1 MTDALGRIFNATSI
15 AIIGASNDPSKRG
28 NQAIRKLRADGYAG
42 AIHPI
47 HPEADEIM
55 GLPAHASVLDVKGD
69 IDLALVCTP
78 ARTLP
83 AILAQCGQ
91 KGIPGAVVLAAG
103 FSEIGAKGAGI
114 AAATLAAAREHGVRL
129 IGPNTNGIFNLHN
142 RMNLVGVQDVEPGA
156 IGICSQSGN
165 IMLGLVTEAR
175 RRGGVGFSS
184 YVGVGNQLD
193 VNLAEYLRHFGED
206 DDTGVPLFYVEG
218 FQDGRA
224 FLDTCREVT
233 QKKPVVIYKSGR
245 TEAGQVAASSHTGSL
260 ASGFAL
266 TRALL
271 RQAGATVVE
280 QSDKI
285 LSIAEGL
292 SKMPVPAGGRVAILA
307 DGGGHATVTV
317 DALVDSGVELAR
329 LSAATTSRLRAL
341 LPAAASCVNPVDV
354 AGGTDNDPS
363 VAAACA
369 AAILADEGVDILM
382 VVGMYGGFAARFNPA
397 LLDNEIDTSQRLAR
411 LAGEYGKPLLVQ
423 SVYAALRTRPIET
436 LKQAGIPVFVWPEP
450 AVRCVCELIGY
461 ARARRRNATAPLVL
475 PDGPIAEGLEI
486 LGTIRSEGRIAFYE
500 HEAKALLAVY
510 GARVPGEFLAHSE
523 DDLAGAAERLGDGPV
538 AMKIVSRDI
547 LHKSDAGGVRLNV
560 AGEAA
565 MRAAF
570 AEIMANTRAHDADAD
585 LHGVLVAPM
594 AQPGVEIIIGVVH
607 DPMFGPVMMFGLG
620 GIFVEVL
627 KDVSF
632 RALPMSRA
640 DAHEMVCEIRAAGIL
655 DGVRGA
661 LPVNRDALVD
671 LMMTVAH
678 LALAHPEIAEI
689 DLNPVILR
697 ADGYDIADARMILGR
712 EDRSRDQAPRPASC

>member
-1 MTDALGRIFNATSI
+1 MSDALDRIFKAASI
-15 AIIGASNDPSKRG
+15 AVIGASNDPSKRG
-28 NQAIRKLRADGYAG
+28 NQAIRKLRADGYEG
-42 AIHPI
+42 AIFPI
-47 HPEADEIM
+47 NPKADEIM
-55 GLPAHASVLDVKGD
+55 GLPAYPSVLDVESD
-69 IDLALVCTP
+69 IDVVLVCTP
-78 ARTLP
+78 AKTLP

-103 FSEIGAKGAGI
+103 FSEIGAAGADI
-114 AAATLAAAREHGVRL
+114 AAATLAAAREHDVRVV
-129 IGPNTNGIFNLHN
+129 GPNTNGVFNLHN
-142 RMNLVGVQDVEPGA
+142 RMNMVGVQDVEPGA

-165 IMLGLVTEAR
+165 MMLGLVTEAR

-193 VNLAEYLRHFGED
+193 VSLAEYLRYFGDDED
-206 DDTGVPLFYVEG
+206 TRVPLFYVEG

-224 FLDTCREVT
+224 FLETCREVT

-260 ASGFAL
+260 ASSFAL
-266 TRALL
+266 TRGLL
-271 RQAGATVVE
+271 KQAGATVVE

-317 DALVDSGVELAR
+317 DALVDSGVELAT
-329 LSAATTSRLRAL
+329 LSAATTARLRDL
-341 LPAAASCVNPVDV
+341 LPSAASCINPVDV
-354 AGGTDNDPS
+354 AGGTDDDPS

-369 AAILADEGVDILM
+369 GAILADENVDILM
-382 VVGMYGGFAARFNPA
+382 LVGMYGGFAARFNPA
-397 LLDNEIDTSQRLAR
+397 LLDNEIDTSHRLAR
-411 LAGEYGKPLLVQ
+411 LAGEHGKPLLVQ
-423 SVYAALRTRPIET
+423 SVYAALRTKPIET
-436 LKQAGIPVFVWPEP
+436 LKEAGVPVFIWPEP
-450 AVRCVCELIGY
+450 AVRCVSELIGY
-461 ARARRRNATAPLVL
+461 ARARRRNATARLVM
-475 PDGPIAEGLEI
+475 PDGPRAGGQEI
-486 LGTIRSEGRIAFYE
+486 LGTIRAEGRHAFYE

-510 GARVPGEFLAHSE
+510 GAQVPGEFLARSE
-523 DDLAGAAERLGDGPV
+523 ADLARAADRLGDRPV
-538 AMKIVSRDI
+538 AMKIVSQDI
-547 LHKSDAGGVRLNV
+547 LHKSDAGGVKLKV

-565 MRAAF
+565 MRAAYRD
-570 AEIMANTRAHDADAD
+570 ILANARAFDADAD
-585 LHGVLVAPM
+585 VHGVLLAPM
-594 AQPGVEIIIGVVH
+594 AQSGVEIIIGVVH

-640 DAHEMVCEIRAAGIL
+640 DAHEMIGEIQSSKIL

-661 LPVNRDALVD
+661 PPVDRDALVD
-671 LMMTVAH
+671 LMMTVAE
-678 LALAHPEIAEI
+678 LALAHPEIGEI

-697 ADGYDIADARMILGR
+697 ADGYDVVDARMILDSKGH
-712 EDRSRDQAPRPASC
+712 

>member
-1 MTDALGRIFNATSI
+1 MTDALDRIFKATSV

-28 NQAIRKLRADGYAG
+28 NQAIRKLRADGYEG
-42 AIHPI
+42 AIFPI
-47 HPEADEIM
+47 NPKADEIM
-55 GLPAHASVLDVKGD
+55 GLPAYPSVLDVESD
-69 IDLALVCTP
+69 IDVVLVCTP
-78 ARTLP
+78 AKTLP

-103 FSEIGAKGAGI
+103 FSEIGAEGADI
-114 AAATLAAAREHGVRL
+114 AAAALAAAREHNVRVV
-129 IGPNTNGIFNLHN
+129 GPNTNGVFNLHN
-142 RMNLVGVQDVEPGA
+142 RMNLVGVQDVEPGH

-165 IMLGLVTEAR
+165 MMLGLVTEAR

-193 VNLAEYLRHFGED
+193 VNLAEYLRYFGDDED
-206 DDTGVPLFYVEG
+206 TRVPLFYVEG

-224 FLDTCREVT
+224 FLETCREVT

-260 ASGFAL
+260 ASSFAL
-266 TRALL
+266 TRGLL

-317 DALVDSGVELAR
+317 DALVDSGVELAT
-329 LSAATTSRLRAL
+329 LSAATTARLRDL

-354 AGGTDNDPS
+354 AGGTDDDPS

-369 AAILADEGVDILM
+369 EAILADESVDILM
-382 VVGMYGGFAARFNPA
+382 MVGMYGGFAARFNPA
-397 LLDNEIDTSQRLAR
+397 LLDNEIDTSHRLAR
-411 LAGEYGKPLLVQ
+411 LAGEHGKPLLVQ
-423 SVYAALRTRPIET
+423 SVYAALRTKPIET
-436 LKQAGIPVFVWPEP
+436 LKQAGIPVFIWPEP
-450 AVRCVCELIGY
+450 AVRCISELIGY
-461 ARARRRNATAPLVL
+461 ARARRRNATARLVM
-475 PDGPIAEGLEI
+475 PDRPRAGGQKI
-486 LGTIRSEGRIAFYE
+486 LGTIQAEGRNAFYE

-510 GARVPGEFLAHSE
+510 GAQVPGEFLARSE
-523 DDLAGAAERLGDGPV
+523 VDLARAADQLGDGPV
-538 AMKIVSRDI
+538 AMKIVSQDI
-547 LHKSDAGGVRLNV
+547 LHKSDAGGVKLKV

-565 MRAAF
+565 MRAAYK
-570 AEIMANTRAHDADAD
+570 EILANARAYDADAD
-585 LHGVLVAPM
+585 VHGVLLAPM
-594 AQPGVEIIIGVVH
+594 AQPGVETIIGVTH

-640 DAHEMVCEIRAAGIL
+640 DAHEMVSEIQSSKIL

-661 LPVNRDALVD
+661 LPIDRQALVD
-671 LMMTVAH
+671 LMITVAQ
-678 LALAHPEIAEI
+678 LALAHSEIREI

-697 ADGYDIADARMILGR
+697 ADGYDIVDARMILNSKGH
-712 EDRSRDQAPRPASC
+712 